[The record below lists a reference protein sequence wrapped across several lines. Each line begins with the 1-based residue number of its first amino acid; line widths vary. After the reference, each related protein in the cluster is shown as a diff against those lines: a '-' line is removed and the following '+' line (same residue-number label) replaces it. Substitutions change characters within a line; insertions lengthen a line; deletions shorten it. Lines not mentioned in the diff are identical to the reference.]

1 MQDLQR
7 QFSNNNYNNT
17 SMGVFK
23 CDKGAN
29 QKGSQW
35 PDLGKFEQEN
45 KVILNY
51 DPKYEITIRR
61 VHIDI
66 NK

>member
-1 MQDLQR
+1 
-7 QFSNNNYNNT
+7 
-17 SMGVFK
+17 MG
-23 CDKGAN
+23 AI

-51 DPKYEITIRR
+51 DPKYKITIHR
-61 VHIDI
+61 VRSDI
-66 NK
+66 NKWLSKLTSMDKSPVKNSE